1 MLLLYI
7 FVAKSYRKEN
17 LNQVVFILNVQEWN
31 LLTKKRFIIN
41 RILQVIPM
49 LFIISIIAFTLS
61 HFSTGDVAEIT
72 LRNEGGQVTPEAVD
86 AVRAELGLDKPLVT
100 QYFNWLGNVIKL
112 DFGTSFRSNQPV
124 WDEIVYRFPA
134 TFMLA
139 LCAAVLS
146 ILLAIPMAMI
156 SAKYKDTWIDHSF
169 RFISTGGATMPD
181 FFLGLLLLYLFAI
194 HLDIFPVVAGNQLQ
208 HIFLPAFTLSLGYAA
223 IYTRLLRTN
232 IIEVMDATYMKAA
245 KIKGLSNNAVLIK
258 HGLKNAIIP
267 CITLMGSNFGTLVT
281 GSFAVE
287 MIFSWNGIGMFALE
301 SIKAKDLP
309 VIQGYILFVAISFVL
324 INLIIDICYTYIDPK
339 IKLK

>member
-1 MLLLYI
+1 M
-7 FVAKSYRKEN
+7 
-17 LNQVVFILNVQEWN
+17 
-31 LLTKKRFIIN
+31 TKTRFIMN
-41 RILQVIPM
+41 RVLQVIPM

-61 HFSTGDVAEIT
+61 HLSTGDVAEIT
-72 LRNEGGQVTPEAVD
+72 IRNEGGQVTPEAVA
-86 AVRAELGLDKPLVT
+86 AVNAELGLDQPLIA
-100 QYFNWLGNVIKL
+100 QYFHWLGDVVKL

-134 TFMLA
+134 TFTLA

-146 ILLAIPMAMI
+146 IFLAIPIALLA
-156 SAKYKDTWIDHSF
+156 AKYKDTWVDHGL
-169 RFISTGGATMPD
+169 RLISTGGATMPD
-181 FFLGLLLLYLFAI
+181 FFLGLLMLYVFAI
-194 HLDIFPVVAGNQLQ
+194 HLGVFPVVAGNELQ

-223 IYTRLLRTN
+223 IYTRLLRIN
-232 IIEVMDATYMKAA
+232 LIEVMDATYMKAA
-245 KIKGLSNNAVLIK
+245 KIKGLSNNAVLLK

-267 CITLMGSNFGTLVT
+267 CMTLMGGNFGTLVT

-287 MIFSWNGIGMFALE
+287 MIFSWNGIGKFALE

-309 VIQGYILFVAISFVL
+309 VIQGYILFVAVSFVL